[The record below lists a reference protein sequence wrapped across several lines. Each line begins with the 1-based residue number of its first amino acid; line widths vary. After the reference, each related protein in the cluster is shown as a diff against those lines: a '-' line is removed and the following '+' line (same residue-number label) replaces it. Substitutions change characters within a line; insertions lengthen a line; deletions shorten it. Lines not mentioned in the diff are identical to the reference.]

1 MEHKTNC
8 KEIFLWIENNKK
20 ETISLI
26 MRLSLYEAMTL
37 IDKESFYV
45 DNIALSFIKIFHYLI
60 FYSL

>member
-26 MRLSLYEAMTL
+26 LRLSLYEAMTL

-45 DNIALSFIKIFHYLI
+45 DNITLSFIKL
-60 FYSL
+60 FYY